1 MNYWRK
7 LIISLWF
14 SVSMSPLAAPQQLDK
29 VIAIVNDGVV
39 LQSDVENMISIVR
52 INARNAEKQIT
63 DENALRHQILERLI
77 IDKIIMQIAE
87 KMQIQIPDQVIDV
100 TIANIAAQN
109 GLTLGQL
116 QQRLAMDDIN
126 LQNYRSYIRR
136 EMMIAEVRNNE
147 VRRRII
153 ILPQEV
159 DLLTAQLNSQTSQ
172 DVNVNLSHIMIPLSE
187 NSTNTQSQLA
197 MDTVNKIIAQ
207 FKQGA
212 DFGKLAITYSA
223 DPNGLKGGEMG
234 WSKVEELPTVFAQQ
248 IQHTKKGDI
257 IGPIRSSVGFH
268 ILKLNDIQRGNMPIL
283 VTEVK
288 VRHILIK
295 LSPIMNSEQAHA
307 KIRQIE
313 QQIKT
318 GQITFAEAA
327 KKYSQDPD
335 SASRGGELGWNMSNV
350 YEPAFRDGLMQ
361 LSKGEISQPIH
372 SSFGWHLIQ
381 LENTRQVDKTDVVQ
395 KDHAYRLLFNRKFN
409 EEAQI
414 WMQELRASAYV
425 QILNDSVIHSNLYGK
440 NN

>member
-7 LIISLWF
+7 LIIGLLF
-14 SVSMSPLAAPQQLDK
+14 SVSTTTLAAPQPLDK
-29 VIAIVNDGVV
+29 VTAIVNDGVV
-39 LQSDVENMISIVR
+39 LQSDVDNMLDIVR
-52 INARNAEKQIT
+52 INARNAGQQIP

-77 IDKIIMQIAE
+77 IDKIIMQMAE
-87 KMQIQIPDQVIDV
+87 KMQIQIPDQAIDV

-116 QQRLAMDDIN
+116 QQRLAMDGIN
-126 LQNYRSYIRR
+126 LQHYRNDVRR

-147 VRRRII
+147 VRRRIT

-159 DLLTAQLNSQTSQ
+159 DSLAAQLNSQAGQ
-172 DVNVNLSHIMIPLSE
+172 DANVNLSHILIPLPE
-187 NSTNTQSQLA
+187 NPTNAQSQLA
-197 MDTVNKIIAQ
+197 MDTVNKITVQ
-207 FKQGA
+207 LKQGA

-223 DPNGLKGGEMG
+223 DPNALKGGQMG

-248 IQHTKKGDI
+248 IQHAKKGDI

-268 ILKLNDIQRGNMPIL
+268 ILKLNDIQRGNMPIS

-288 VRHILIK
+288 ARHILIK
-295 LSPIMNSEQAHA
+295 LSPIMNNEQAHA
-307 KIRQIE
+307 KIQQIA

-327 KKYSQDPD
+327 KKYSQDPG
-335 SASRGGELGWNMSNV
+335 SALRGGELGWNMPNV
-350 YEPAFRDGLMQ
+350 YDPAFRDGLMR
-361 LSKGEISQPIH
+361 LSKGETSQPIH

-381 LENTRQVDKTDVVQ
+381 LEDTRQVDKTDVAQ
-395 KDHAYRLLFNRKFN
+395 KDHTYRLLFNRKFN

-425 QILNDSVIHSNLYGK
+425 KILNDSDAQ
-440 NN
+440 

>member
-7 LIISLWF
+7 LILGLLF
-14 SVSMSPLAAPQQLDK
+14 TVSTTTLAAPQPLDK
-29 VIAIVNDGVV
+29 VTAIVNDGVV
-39 LQSDVENMISIVR
+39 LQSDVDNMLDIVR
-52 INARNAEKQIT
+52 INARNAGQKIP

-87 KMQIQIPDQVIDV
+87 KMQIQIPDQAIDA

-109 GLTLGQL
+109 RLTVGQL
-116 QQRLAMDDIN
+116 QQRLSMDGIN
-126 LQNYRSYIRR
+126 IQNYRSDVRR

-147 VRRRII
+147 VRRRITV
-153 ILPQEV
+153 LPQEV
-159 DLLTAQLNSQTSQ
+159 DSLAAQLNSQAGQ
-172 DVNVNLSHIMIPLSE
+172 DANINLSHILIPLPE
-187 NSTNTQSQLA
+187 NPTNEQSQSA
-197 MDTVNKIIAQ
+197 MATVNKIIAQ
-207 FKQGA
+207 LKQGA

-223 DPNGLKGGEMG
+223 DPNALKGGQMG

-248 IQHTKKGDI
+248 LQHAKKGDI

-268 ILKLNDIQRGNMPIL
+268 ILKLNDIQSGNMPIS

-288 VRHILIK
+288 ARHILIK
-295 LSPIMNSEQAHA
+295 FSPIMNSEQAYA
-307 KIRQIE
+307 KIQQIA

-318 GQITFAEAA
+318 GQLTFAEAA
-327 KKYSQDPD
+327 KKYSQDPG
-335 SASRGGELGWNMSNV
+335 SALRGGELGWNMPNV
-350 YEPAFRDGLMQ
+350 YDPAFRDGLMR
-361 LSKGEISQPIH
+361 LNKGETSQPIQ

-381 LENTRQVDKTDVVQ
+381 LEDTRQVDKTDVAQ

-425 QILNDSVIHSNLYGK
+425 KIFNDSDAQ
-440 NN
+440 